1 MKICPHLER
10 PPRRRR
16 QKIFRVHRMIGG
28 VGGVGDL
35 AAKMAGTLEND
46 GIGDGIGPHANTIN
60 PRGYLAVAFDSNPR

>member
-1 MKICPHLER
+1 
-10 PPRRRR
+10 
-16 QKIFRVHRMIGG
+16 MIGG